1 MSKNTKRFAVGAVG
15 LVFAGGVL
23 LTPLP
28 EAFSIYATSRVEAET
43 LTAESAAVQDGWVTE
58 NGNTYYYS
66 NGQKQYL
73 TYRLKGKLYF
83 FDRDTGAQ
91 QTGWVTYGGAPY

>member
-28 EAFSIYATSRVEAET
+28 EALSVFGSSQVEAET
-43 LTAESAAVQDGWVTE
+43 LTADSAAVQDGWVTE

-66 NGQKQYL
+66 SHADEQS
-73 TYRLKGKLYF
+73 
-83 FDRDTGAQ
+83 
-91 QTGWVTYGGAPY
+91 